1 MNIAV
6 PPDLERVLAAR
17 AQQIGTTPERL
28 ALDSLRE
35 RFQPSESADGDE
47 GNGKTQRTLADLLKG
62 YIGVLHSSEH
72 VAGGAAMSEDAA
84 KKFADGLL
92 KKRNAGRL

>member
-1 MNIAV
+1 MKIAV
-6 PPDLERVLAAR
+6 PPDLERALATR
-17 AQQIGTTPERL
+17 AHQIGTTPERL

-35 RFQPSESADGDE
+35 RFPPSESADGDE
-47 GNGKTQRTLADLLKG
+47 EHGKTRRTLADLLKG
-62 YIGVLHSSEH
+62 YIGVLHSNDH

-84 KKFADGLL
+84 KRFTADLL